1 LIKRCDGFESELFA
15 RVTMLLQTGSASTRV
30 FGFQAICLPPP
41 NATAFVEL
49 ITQDKRFEYNCP
61 TVFQSGYFSIENS
74 LSDVFHDFVV
84 FFYYSV
90 SVMTTSGNGFV
101 QLHLCLLSLLF
112 VCL

>member
-1 LIKRCDGFESELFA
+1 LIKRCDGFESEIFA

-41 NATAFVEL
+41 NATAFVEQIAEEKWL
-49 ITQDKRFEYNCP
+49 QYYCP
-61 TVFQSGYFSIENS
+61 TVFQSGYFTIDNS

-90 SVMTTSGNGFV
+90 AVMTTSGNSFV

-112 VCL
+112 VRL